1 MISPS
6 ICRGG
11 FNKRRIGSFC
21 RERKKTAGS
30 ESMGNVQTAASA
42 QELLWRQTPSGEL
55 VDLGRPHRVPLGQL
69 RLQRAPKGI
78 LSRREAILLGVL
90 ALVVHGA
97 VIYWINQ
104 HPTPALPIVPPE
116 IPPMTI
122 EFSRPAPPAPPVVEP
137 PPPAP
142 VVEPP
147 PPVEDE
153 LAVKPP
159 PPKPIPKPKPKP
171 VAKPVPKP
179 APKAVEQP
187 PAPPQPAAPVAAPA
201 PPAPP
206 APAPVTPA
214 SANAAYLKN
223 PAPEYPSLAQRRGWE
238 GTVMLRV
245 HVLANGKPGEI
256 QIQKSSGRQ
265 QLDDAALSAVKQWS
279 FVPAKQGDVAQDGWV
294 SVPIDFKIH

>member
-1 MISPS
+1 
-6 ICRGG
+6 
-11 FNKRRIGSFC
+11 
-21 RERKKTAGS
+21 
-30 ESMGNVQTAASA
+30 MGNVQTAAGA
-42 QELLWRQTPSGEL
+42 HEVLWRQAPSGEL

-69 RLQRAPKGI
+69 RLQRLPKGI

-90 ALVVHGA
+90 ALLVHGA
-97 VIYWINQ
+97 VIYWLNQ
-104 HPTPALPIVPPE
+104 QPVKSLPIVPPE

-122 EFSRPAPPAPPVVEP
+122 EFSRPAPPVVEPPPPPPQPVTPVVEP
-137 PPPAP
+137 PP
-142 VVEPP
+142 VQ
-147 PPVEDE
+147 DE

-159 PPKPIPKPKPKP
+159 PPKPLPKPRP

-179 APKAVEQP
+179 APKAVQP
-187 PAPPQPAAPVAAPA
+187 LPAPPQPTAPVAAPA

-238 GTVMLRV
+238 GTVLLRV
-245 HVLANGKPGEI
+245 QVLASGKPGEI
-256 QIQKSSGRQ
+256 QIQKSSGREA
-265 QLDDAALSAVKQWS
+265 LDQAALSAVKRWS
-279 FVPAKQGDVAQDGWV
+279 FVPAKQGEVAQEGWV

>member
-1 MISPS
+1 
-6 ICRGG
+6 
-11 FNKRRIGSFC
+11 
-21 RERKKTAGS
+21 
-30 ESMGNVQTAASA
+30 MGNVQTAASA

-78 LSRREAILLGVL
+78 LSRRETILLGVL
-90 ALVVHGA
+90 ALLVHGA

-187 PAPPQPAAPVAAPA
+187 PAPPQPAAPAAAPA

-265 QLDDAALSAVKQWS
+265 QLDDAALNAVKQWS

-294 SVPIDFKIH
+294 SVPINFKIH

>member
-1 MISPS
+1 
-6 ICRGG
+6 
-11 FNKRRIGSFC
+11 
-21 RERKKTAGS
+21 
-30 ESMGNVQTAASA
+30 MGNVQTAASA
-42 QELLWRQTPSGEL
+42 HEVLWRQAPGGEL
-55 VDLGRPHRVPLGQL
+55 VDLGRPYRVPLGQL
-69 RLQRAPKGI
+69 RLQKSPKGV
-78 LSRREAILLGVL
+78 LSRREAILLGVF
-90 ALVVHGA
+90 ALVLHGA
-97 VIYWINQ
+97 VIYWLNQ
-104 HPTPALPIVPPE
+104 QPTPALPIVPPQ

-122 EFSRPAPPAPPVVEP
+122 EFSHPAPPVVEP
-137 PPPAP
+137 PPPQPVQP

-147 PPVEDE
+147 TPVVDE
-153 LAVKPP
+153 LAVKPA
-159 PPKPIPKPKPKP
+159 PPKPLPKPKPKP
-171 VAKPVPKP
+171 VAKP

-238 GTVMLRV
+238 GTVLLRV
-245 HVLANGKPGEI
+245 QVLASGKPGEV

-265 QLDDAALSAVKQWS
+265 QLDDAALSAVKRWS
-279 FVPAKQGDVAQDGWV
+279 FVPAKQGDVAQVGWV